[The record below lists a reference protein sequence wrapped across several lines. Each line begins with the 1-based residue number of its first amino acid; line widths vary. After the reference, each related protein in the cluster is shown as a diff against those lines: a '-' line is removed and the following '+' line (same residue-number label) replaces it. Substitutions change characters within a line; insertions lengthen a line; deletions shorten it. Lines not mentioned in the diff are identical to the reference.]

1 MTQTREAA
9 FPGQPVADPAQWT
22 GADLAANPRWIFPL
36 EDEDIGALRGTARSV
51 RTQIGD
57 DPNKLIA

>member
-1 MTQTREAA
+1 MTQTREIA

-36 EDEDIGALRGTARSV
+36 VDEDIGALRGMARSALA
-51 RTQIGD
+51 QAPAGE
-57 DPNKLIA
+57 